1 MSSRPVVSL
10 SHPLAG
16 FSPVDASARL
26 IRNYR
31 YAVERMMRVLGGW
44 IALTPEVS
52 AKLVMGRHVWDNAQ
66 HADALGRRLPELRAQ
81 AQVSEPPNPT
91 FVACLDA
98 IEEAEQPGQTVER
111 LVGVYRVLKPH
122 LLATYEDHM
131 RRANEVYE
139 PPTRRILARCA
150 EDERRHIAAGVA
162 VLHHLVTSPVLE
174 ARARGWQSRIEQ
186 LLAAAGGVTGA
197 GLPPAVDLQPTPTA
211 ASLSDD
217 PQELIGLERAG
228 ASWTI
233 PADLESRVGRLAD
246 ALIAQDQERLRQ
258 SCVPGTEPA
267 ENVVAALA
275 GRKVDSHKIVAL
287 ARVGHQRLLKL
298 RLEGPDGAILLVSR
312 WTPGQDGW
320 RAAALDLA
328 AVEPVRP
335 D

>member
-1 MSSRPVVSL
+1 L
-10 SHPLAG
+10 AHPLAG

-81 AQVSEPPNPT
+81 AQVSEPANPE

-131 RRANEVYE
+131 RHANEVYE

-162 VLHHLVTSPVLE
+162 VLRHLVTSPALE
-174 ARARGWQSRIEQ
+174 TRARGWQSRIEQ

-197 GLPPAVDLQPTPTA
+197 GLPPAVDLEPTPAA

-228 ASWTI
+228 TVSTI
-233 PADLESRVGRLAD
+233 PASLESEVRRLAD
-246 ALIAQDQERLRQ
+246 ALIAQDHERLRQ
-258 SCVPGTEPA
+258 SCVPSMEPA

-275 GRKVDSHKIVAL
+275 GRKLDSHEVVAL

-298 RLEGPDGAILLVSR
+298 RLQGPDGAIVLVSR
-312 WTPGQDGW
+312 WAPGQDGW
-320 RAAALDLA
+320 RAAALDLV

>member
-1 MSSRPVVSL
+1 L
-10 SHPLAG
+10 AHPLAG

-81 AQVSEPPNPT
+81 AQVSEPANSG

-111 LVGVYRVLKPH
+111 LVGVYGVLKPH
-122 LLATYEDHM
+122 LVATYEDHM

-150 EDERRHIAAGVA
+150 EDERQHIAAGTA
-162 VLHHLVTSPVLE
+162 VLRHLVTSPELE
-174 ARARGWQSRIEQ
+174 ARARAWQSRIDQ
-186 LLAAAGGVTGA
+186 LLTAAGGVTGA
-197 GLPPAVDLQPTPTA
+197 GLPPAVELGPTTA

-217 PQELIGLERAG
+217 PRELIGLERAG
-228 ASWTI
+228 ATRTI
-233 PADLESRVGRLAD
+233 PADLESRVGQLAD
-246 ALIAQDQERLRQ
+246 ALIAHDQERLRQ
-258 SCVPGTEPA
+258 SCVPGMEPA
-267 ENVVAALA
+267 ETVLAALA

-298 RLEGPDGAILLVSR
+298 RFEGPDGAIVLVSR
-312 WTPGQDGW
+312 WAPGQDGW
-320 RAAALDLA
+320 RVAALDLA
-328 AVEPVRP
+328 AVEPARP

>member
-1 MSSRPVVSL
+1 MT
-10 SHPLAG
+10 HPLAG
-16 FSPVDASARL
+16 YSPVDASARL

-81 AQVSEPPNPT
+81 AHVSEAANSAV
-91 FVACLDA
+91 VACLDA

-111 LVGVYRVLKPH
+111 LVGVYQVLKPH

-150 EDERRHIAAGVA
+150 EDERRHIGAGLA
-162 VLHHLVTSPVLE
+162 VLHHLVTSPALE
-174 ARARGWQSRIEQ
+174 ARARAWQARIEQ
-186 LLAAAGGVTGA
+186 LLAAAGGVSGT
-197 GLPPAVDLQPTPTA
+197 GLPPAADVKPAPPP

-217 PQELIGLERAG
+217 PQELIRLERAG
-228 ASWTI
+228 TGWAI
-233 PADLESRVGRLAD
+233 CGDLESQVRGLAE
-246 ALIAQDQERLRQ
+246 ALIARDQGRLHR
-258 SCVPGTEPA
+258 SCAPGAVPA

-275 GRKVDSHKIVAL
+275 GRKMDSHRIVAF

-298 RLEGPDGAILLVSR
+298 RFQGPDGAVVLVSR
-312 WTPGQDGW
+312 WALGQDGW
-320 RAAALDLA
+320 RAAALDLV
-328 AVEPVRP
+328 AVDPARP

>member
-1 MSSRPVVSL
+1 L
-10 SHPLAG
+10 AHPLAG
-16 FSPVDASARL
+16 FSAVDASARL

-31 YAVERMMRVLGGW
+31 YAVERMMRVLAGW

-81 AQVSEPPNPT
+81 AQISEPTNPA

-111 LVGVYRVLKPH
+111 LVGVYGVLKPH

-131 RRANEVYE
+131 RHANEVYE

-162 VLHHLVTSPVLE
+162 VLRHLVTSPDLE
-174 ARARGWQSRIEQ
+174 ARARAWQSRIEQ
-186 LLAAAGGVTGA
+186 LLGAAGGITGA
-197 GLPPAVDLQPTPTA
+197 GLPPAVELEPTAA

-217 PQELIGLERAG
+217 PRELIGLERAG
-228 ASWTI
+228 AAWTI

-246 ALIAQDQERLRQ
+246 ALIAHDHERLRQ
-258 SCVPGTEPA
+258 SCVPGMEPA
-267 ENVVAALA
+267 QSVLAVLA

-298 RLEGPDGAILLVSR
+298 RLQGPDGAIVLVSR
-312 WTPGQDGW
+312 WAPGQDGW
-320 RAAALDLA
+320 RAAAIDLA
-328 AVEPVRP
+328 AVEPARP

>member
-1 MSSRPVVSL
+1 MT
-10 SHPLAG
+10 HPLTG
-16 FSPVDASARL
+16 FSPVDVSARL

-31 YAVERMMRVLGGW
+31 YAVERMMRILGGW

-81 AQVSEPPNPT
+81 AQVSEPSNAA

-150 EDERRHIAAGVA
+150 EDERRHIAAGLA
-162 VLHHLVTSPVLE
+162 VLQHLVTSPALE
-174 ARARGWQSRIEQ
+174 ARASAWQTRIEG
-186 LLAAAGGVTGA
+186 LLAAAGGVSGA
-197 GLPPAVDLQPTPTA
+197 GLPPAADLEPAATS

-217 PQELIGLERAG
+217 PQELIGLARAG
-228 ASWTI
+228 I
-233 PADLESRVGRLAD
+233 PWAISEDLESEARKLAEG
-246 ALIAQDQERLRQ
+246 LIAQDQGRLRDA
-258 SCVPGTEPA
+258 CVPGLELADP
-267 ENVVAALA
+267 VIAAVA
-275 GRKVDSHKIVAL
+275 GRKVDSHRIVAF
-287 ARVGHQRLLKL
+287 ARVGHQRLLKQ
-298 RLEGPDGAILLVSR
+298 RFQGPDGAVVLVSR
-312 WTPGQDGW
+312 WALGQDGW
-320 RAAALDLA
+320 RAAALDVA
-328 AVEPVRP
+328 AVDPARP

>member
-1 MSSRPVVSL
+1 LSARPVVSL
-10 SHPLAG
+10 THPLAG
-16 FSPVDASARL
+16 FFPVDASARL

-81 AQVSEPPNPT
+81 AQVSEPANAA
-91 FVACLDA
+91 FIACLDA

-150 EDERRHIAAGVA
+150 EDERRHIAAGLA
-162 VLHHLVTSPVLE
+162 VLDHLVTSPALVT
-174 ARARGWQSRIEQ
+174 RGHTWQARIEQ

-197 GLPPAVDLQPTPTA
+197 GLPPAAGLEPASA
-211 ASLSDD
+211 AVSLSDD

-228 ASWTI
+228 TGWTV
-233 PADLESRVGRLAD
+233 PEDLESEARQLAE
-246 ALIAQDQERLRQ
+246 ALIAQDRGRLNR
-258 SCVPGTEPA
+258 SCTSGTELA
-267 ENVVAALA
+267 ENAVAALA
-275 GRKVDSHKIVAL
+275 GRKVDSHRIVAL

-298 RLEGPDGAILLVSR
+298 RLQGPDGAVVLVSR
-312 WTPGQDGW
+312 WTLGQDGW
-320 RAAALDLA
+320 RAAALDLV
-328 AVEPVRP
+328 AVDPVRP